1 MGMTDTTNPSATLR
15 RMTKDMLTLGIIV
28 PSVRATFDKVDDKD
42 QAAEV
47 LRLAF
52 YKMNRNITPDLASS
66 ILTFCRL
73 AAESYFG

>member
-28 PSVRATFDKVDDKD
+28 PSIRDTFDKVDED
-42 QAAEV
+42 QAAEA

-52 YKMNRNITPDLASS
+52 YKVNRNITPDLASS
-66 ILTFCRL
+66 IRTFCRL